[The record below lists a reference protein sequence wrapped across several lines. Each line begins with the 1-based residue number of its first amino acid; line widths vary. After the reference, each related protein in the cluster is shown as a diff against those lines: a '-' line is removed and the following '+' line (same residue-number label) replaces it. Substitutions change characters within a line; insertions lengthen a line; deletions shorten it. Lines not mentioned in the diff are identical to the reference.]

1 MPKEELMRREEQ
13 KCVDDSKLEDEHR
26 SGVELRQIADADLT
40 VFNQGASETT
50 DTPNKC

>member
-1 MPKEELMRREEQ
+1 MRREKQ
-13 KCVDDSKLEDEHR
+13 RCADDSRLDDELR

-50 DTPNKC
+50 DTPSKC